1 MSSFKLGI
9 IQAMLFC
16 LVLLSLVT
24 GGAKKGWGIF
34 IPTRRM
40 TLTTIG
46 VIIILSGLN
55 NFVLG
60 PYMDSRNRSQWFDQ
74 FSDANNGYGAVPD
87 GDCINWF
94 NISMYH
100 RNMGI
105 FEALQLG
112 GSGDKFMQP
121 WMVMFTEMIM
131 KGRQITPS
139 HLERPLTPRSLCKSL
154 LPPIS
159 VFLKPLAYADYQKTK
174 REITVKDICVRCDP
188 NDSRWIK
195 TGTQMSSDIP
205 PIFSATGYLPIAVQR
220 VIFESQSKA
229 FPQISADL
237 IGQIYSKST
246 GTNLTKDWLGDKE
259 EPVRWW
265 PYGAGNVATGGG
277 TYQGTWKGQF
287 QEWGTRFS
295 DGTFRYNVP
304 TGSGGVSQPWLLTP
318 GNFLYQ
324 KWCFPPD
331 APFLVSFITNSDKI
345 KDDGFVDNTTPKT
358 RSKKYMENIPGNI
371 SPQIFPVL
379 MGQSDFQFGGIFG
392 YLKSLQTS
400 ESGGKSSLTGVKN
413 NFLQAWNVLFS
424 ADLAWAKHANE
435 WKNDNTDLPL
445 CPQCNLANG
454 AAYTMGGT
462 VNTVSGVAMGALVVG
477 ALLSC
482 FFGCEGFAAIAP
494 IMPVLMGT
502 QAANMAG
509 RAGAYASGLSGSSCS
524 ISGKGVTEDTT
535 KTSMAEIPC
544 CNKPS
549 ADLCKTGCEFID
561 DESKCNANDDCE
573 WIMGVCKKEKII

>member
-1 MSSFKLGI
+1 MSSFKLEI

-16 LVLLSLVT
+16 VVLLSLVT

-74 FSDANNGYGAVPD
+74 FSDANNGYGAVPG

-174 REITVKDICVRCDP
+174 REITIKDICVRCDP
-188 NDSRWIK
+188 NDSRWVK

-265 PYGAGNVATGGG
+265 PDGAGNVATGGG

-524 ISGKGVTEDTT
+524 ISGKGVTEDPT

-561 DESKCNANDDCE
+561 DESKCNANDDCD
-573 WIMGVCKKEKII
+573 WIMGVCKKKK